1 MFGQSELKQKQTELE
16 QKQTEQEGKTRQ
28 LEEQLETEAEKKIA
42 ALSERCQSLEKRVNY
57 LEECLSSYENALI
70 NLRNNNARLDLLEQ
84 NMERSFVK
92 LKKLE
97 KGGCAPAQDGA
108 AGTQTES
115 SPRSECSAPAEQR
128 KAGEQTA
135 SCAPAAETYSAI
147 DYFDFENHFRGSRE
161 VIKERQRQYLDYFSG
176 CKNVIDIGCGR
187 GEFLELL
194 KENHIGAT
202 GVDTYDEFVEYCKE
216 HEFSA
221 VCDDGAH
228 YLKSIESTD
237 GIFVGQ
243 VVEHLK
249 DYQII
254 DLCSTA
260 FEKMESGSYLV
271 IETPNPTSL
280 AIYTH
285 AFYVDPSH
293 VKPVHPLTMEYFLQ
307 KAGFKDIKI
316 VYTENSKINQDI
328 PALCG
333 ESIENLDAFND
344 AMKLVS
350 STLFGSQDYAI
361 IARK

>member
-1 MFGQSELKQKQTELE
+1 M
-16 QKQTEQEGKTRQ
+16 
-28 LEEQLETEAEKKIA
+28 
-42 ALSERCQSLEKRVNY
+42 
-57 LEECLSSYENALI
+57 
-70 NLRNNNARLDLLEQ
+70 
-84 NMERSFVK
+84 
-92 LKKLE
+92 
-97 KGGCAPAQDGA
+97 
-108 AGTQTES
+108 
-115 SPRSECSAPAEQR
+115 
-128 KAGEQTA
+128 
-135 SCAPAAETYSAI
+135 
-147 DYFDFENHFRGSRE
+147 
-161 VIKERQRQYLDYFSG
+161 
-176 CKNVIDIGCGR
+176 
-187 GEFLELL
+187 
-194 KENHIGAT
+194 
-202 GVDTYDEFVEYCKE
+202 DTYDEFVEYCKE
-216 HEFSA
+216 RKLSA

-316 VYTENSKINQDI
+316 IYTDTSKINRNI
-328 PALCG
+328 PALRG
-333 ESIENLDAFND
+333 EGIENLDEFND
-344 AMKLVS
+344 VMSDVS

>member
-42 ALSERCQSLEKRVNY
+42 ALSERCQSLEKRVNC

-108 AGTQTES
+108 QSESIVSVRQTENAVQA
-115 SPRSECSAPAEQR
+115 SAL
-128 KAGEQTA
+128 
-135 SCAPAAETYSAI
+135 APSAETYSDI

-161 VIKERQRQYLDYFSG
+161 GIKERQRQYLDYFSE
-176 CKNVIDIGCGR
+176 CKNVVDIGCGR

-216 HEFSA
+216 RKLSA
-221 VCDDGAH
+221 VCDDGGH
-228 YLKSIESTD
+228 YLKTIESTD

-249 DYQII
+249 EYQII
-254 DLCSTA
+254 DLCNTA

-307 KAGFKDIKI
+307 KAGFKNIKI
-316 VYTENSKINQDI
+316 IYTDTSKINCHI
-328 PALCG
+328 PALRG
-333 ESIENLDAFND
+333 EGIENLDEFND
-344 AMKLVS
+344 VMSDVS